1 MYLCSLL
8 FIGFKGSFVDFTTQ
22 LRFTLPI
29 IVDLRNSPPR
39 RVSVIDDL
47 LRQLQGSV
55 HRASRGH
62 RSAAPLFGMMPGD
75 SSMTSIVQR
84 IARQALATFRS
95 PPRLGEEAGK
105 SFLDNHGK
113 LKGMMTEVRA
123 ADLKLVPRRAD
134 DGSSGA
140 LPYHHG
146 APPVTYMH
154 ICETDEFS
162 MGVFL
167 LKSGASIPLHDHP
180 GMHGMLK
187 VMYGKVRI
195 SCFDRLE
202 RPAGG
207 AQASAQ
213 MGALRRCVLRSTGEF
228 TEDSGPCVLSP
239 DRDNLHQIDAV
250 DGPTA
255 FMDILAPPYDPDDG
269 RDCHYYRVVSDAEV
283 TNAEQKEP
291 KEVWLM
297 EISQPTEFWCGG
309 EPYPGPEVS
318 L

>member
-1 MYLCSLL
+1 
-8 FIGFKGSFVDFTTQ
+8 
-22 LRFTLPI
+22 
-29 IVDLRNSPPR
+29 
-39 RVSVIDDL
+39 
-47 LRQLQGSV
+47 
-55 HRASRGH
+55 
-62 RSAAPLFGMMPGD
+62 MMPGD
-75 SSMTSIVQR
+75 STMTSIVQR
-84 IARQALATFRS
+84 IARQALVTFRS
-95 PPRLGEEAGK
+95 PPRVGEDAGK
-105 SFLDNHGK
+105 AFLENLGK
-113 LKGMMTEVRA
+113 LRSLMTEVRA

-134 DGSSGA
+134 SSSPVVPSP

-154 ICETDEFS
+154 ICETDQFS

-180 GMHGMLK
+180 GMHGVLK

-207 AQASAQ
+207 TQAAPPLPAAQAA
-213 MGALRRCVLRSTGEF
+213 ALRRSVLRSTGEY
-228 TEDSGPCVLSP
+228 TEESGPCVLSP
-239 DRDNLHQIDAV
+239 DQDNLHQIEAV

-269 RDCHYYRVVSDAEV
+269 RDCHYYRVLKDAEV
-283 TNAEQKEP
+283 KHAEPKEQKE

-297 EISQPTEFWCGG
+297 EISQPPDFWCGG
-309 EPYPGPEVS
+309 EPYPGPEVC

>member
-1 MYLCSLL
+1 
-8 FIGFKGSFVDFTTQ
+8 
-22 LRFTLPI
+22 
-29 IVDLRNSPPR
+29 
-39 RVSVIDDL
+39 
-47 LRQLQGSV
+47 
-55 HRASRGH
+55 
-62 RSAAPLFGMMPGD
+62 
-75 SSMTSIVQR
+75 MTSIVQR
-84 IARQALATFRS
+84 IARQALVTYRS

-105 SFLDNHGK
+105 TFLENHAK
-113 LKGMMTEVRA
+113 LRSLMTEVRA
-123 ADLKLVPRRAD
+123 ADLKLAPRRAAD
-134 DGSSGA
+134 SPHGA
-140 LPYHHG
+140 PPLHPG

-154 ICETDEFS
+154 ICETDRFS

-195 SCFDRLE
+195 RCFDRLQ

-207 AQASAQ
+207 PQVAPPLPPAQ
-213 MGALRRCVLRSTGEF
+213 MASLWRSVLRSTGEF
-228 TEDSGPCVLSP
+228 TEESGPCVLSP

-269 RDCHYYRVVSDAEV
+269 RDCHYYKVLTEAEV
-283 TNAEQKEP
+283 KHTEQKEQ
-291 KEVWLM
+291 EVWLM
-297 EISQPTEFWCGG
+297 EVSQPPDFWCGG
-309 EPYPGPEVS
+309 EPYPGPEVC